1 MRHACRHRA
10 ILYAIANERANCY
23 VAVFPMVLYRGKQ
36 ITFLQLVFANRQAL
50 GEDKLAWTIEI
61 AFSLAFP
68 STINSSAV
76 RLAKMTYQSYFF
88 VQKIGRGRKLFAC
101 PNHRQ
106 LYPHLI
112 NSCIPW
118 NPVEDGFIYS
128 IKPKTFFLLLVGID
142 YKTFDGQGSLFI
154 KTQE

>member
-1 MRHACRHRA
+1 MSGQTAMLPFFPWCFIVASKLHSFNLSSPIAKRLA
-10 ILYAIANERANCY
+10 I
-23 VAVFPMVLYRGKQ
+23 
-36 ITFLQLVFANRQAL
+36 

-76 RLAKMTYQSYFF
+76 RLAKTTYQSYFF

>member
-1 MRHACRHRA
+1 MLPFFPWRFIVASKFHSFN
-10 ILYAIANERANCY
+10 LSSPIARRLTKTSW
-23 VAVFPMVLYRGKQ
+23 PG
-36 ITFLQLVFANRQAL
+36 
-50 GEDKLAWTIEI
+50 TIEI

-106 LYPHLI
+106 LYPHLVHPYI
-112 NSCIPW
+112 SRDS
-118 NPVEDGFIYS
+118 VKDRLLYS
-128 IKPKTFFLLLVGID
+128 IERKIFFLLLVWID
-142 YKTFDGQGSLFI
+142 YKAFDGQGRFFI
-154 KTQE
+154 KTKK